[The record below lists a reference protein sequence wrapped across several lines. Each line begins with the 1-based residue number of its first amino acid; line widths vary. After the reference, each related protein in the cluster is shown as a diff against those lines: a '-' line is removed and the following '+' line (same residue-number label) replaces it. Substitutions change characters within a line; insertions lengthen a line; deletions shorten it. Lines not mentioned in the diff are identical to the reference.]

1 MNNKV
6 ILFLNG
12 EEPTDVP
19 NLSEYQKIYCTDGS
33 YNYLKTLGIVPDVIA
48 GDFDSISTT
57 SFPKNVEVIH
67 TPDQNFTD
75 FEKVLQIIVDQ
86 NFTSVDVFGASG
98 KQQDHFLGNLN
109 AAYKFKDRLLIQ
121 FIDNYS
127 TYNFIPKHFTL
138 ENVAEK
144 IISLVPFPETKGIT
158 TTGLLYPLNNEDLN
172 LLERIGTRN
181 KAITNKVKITYS
193 SGELVLFVMK

>member
-12 EEPTDVP
+12 EEPTAVP